1 MVSKTKVERLLEIRV
16 SKLHTD
22 GEMVGSKDGNG
33 VGSSVGSLVGLRVGR
48 FVGKRW
54 MQSIERMFCVRIFN
68 SMDLTEKMTPRVLLT
83 VGFFVGCFVGLT

>member
-1 MVSKTKVERLLEIRV
+1 MVSKTKVERLLGIRV

-22 GEMVGSKDGNG
+22 GEMVGSYDGNG
-33 VGSSVGSLVGLRVGR
+33 VGSSVGLRVGR

-54 MQSIERMFCVRIFN
+54 MQSMERMFCVRIFN
-68 SMDLTEKMTPRVLLT
+68 SMDLTEKMTPRILLT

>member
-48 FVGKRW
+48 FVGKR
-54 MQSIERMFCVRIFN
+54 
-68 SMDLTEKMTPRVLLT
+68 
-83 VGFFVGCFVGLT
+83 